1 MTATHVNGVAVI
13 ADEPAPTNITNG
25 AGERVYFRQIRK
37 LLLEDDSIAYGCL
50 HCDYAGTSTN
60 AVRPHLSKHGKTA
73 KPTRRRP
80 KLRDL
85 TVDELMTKI
94 DDLERIA
101 TERDAWRA
109 RALKAEGQLRG
120 LRKTLRGDG

>member
-13 ADEPAPTNITNG
+13 ADEPALSPITTG
-25 AGERVYFRQIRK
+25 GGKPIHFHQIRK
-37 LLLEDDSIAYGCL
+37 LLLEDESIAFGCV
-50 HCDYAGTSTN
+50 HCDFAGGSIN
-60 AVRPHLSKHGKTA
+60 AVRPHLNKHRTQVTA
-73 KPTRRRP
+73 KNTRP

-85 TVDELMTKI
+85 TLTELLKRLDE
-94 DDLERIA
+94 LERITA
-101 TERDAWRA
+101 DRDGWRT